1 MEEPSDIADTE
12 SPRGF
17 RCLVLKGDS
26 VSLRSIRKRTDW
38 GQMEKEVAALIARL
52 RRKPQKL
59 GYQCSPGGI
68 LNAYREGD
76 ITFNKAVK
84 ELERWK
90 NRKVQNALSV
100 REEPLIHA
108 ESQHDMRLRMGF

>member
-1 MEEPSDIADTE
+1 M
-12 SPRGF
+12 
-17 RCLVLKGDS
+17 
-26 VSLRSIRKRTDW
+26 SLRSIKKRTDW
-38 GQMEKEVAALIARL
+38 EQMEKEVAALIARL

-76 ITFNKAVK
+76 ITINKAVK

-90 NRKVQNALSV
+90 DRKVKDAIWAKEQPAV
-100 REEPLIHA
+100 VA
-108 ESQHDMRLRMGF
+108 ESQRDMRLRMGF